1 MTAARRLLS
10 IWLVPAEPERAA
22 LGQRIDELACRYDAP
37 RFAPHITLFAGTTAR
52 ADWREALAQAVQ
64 GVAAL
69 PAQVVGVGHSD
80 QLWKTVFLQVA
91 SSAALLA
98 LQRSVVAA
106 LHDPDDYAF
115 DPHLSLIYKL
125 LPEAA
130 RVELAREVAP
140 PSTFLCNALSGV
152 IPSPGGWAD
161 VAGWQVQDSV
171 SLPRPQRG

>member
-1 MTAARRLLS
+1 MTVARTLLS

-22 LGQRIDELACRYDAP
+22 LAQRIGELARRYDAP
-37 RFAPHITLFAGTTAR
+37 RFAPHITLFAGSTAR

-64 GVAAL
+64 GSVAL
-69 PAQVVGVGHSD
+69 RTRVVEIGHSD
-80 QLWKTVFLQVA
+80 QLFKTVYLQMA

-98 LQRSVVAA
+98 LQRNVRAA
-106 LHDPDDYAF
+106 LHDADEYAF

-130 RVELAREVAP
+130 RVELASELDA
-140 PSTFLCNALSGV
+140 PSTILCDALSVV
-152 IPSPGGWAD
+152 IPSSAGWAD

-171 SLPRPQRG
+171 PLPLPRRP